1 MTRKEKANKV
11 SIMCLRTV
19 QQVQVIF
26 SWKFHLSTAK
36 TFPRLPAAVDRL
48 ISGLRLRLSKPKF

>member
-19 QQVQVIF
+19 QQVIF
-26 SWKFHLSTAK
+26 SWKFHLSTPK